1 MSPRG
6 VRVRGAGIGVV
17 QCLDA
22 VRAALAGVDVVEVA
36 VSVGVHRST
45 VHGWVGPVD
54 QVSAWRALPMPQDLS
69 NNAISTVVA

>member
-1 MSPRG
+1 LVSCNVWTRFA
-6 VRVRGAGIGVV
+6 RRI
-17 QCLDA
+17 
-22 VRAALAGVDVVEVA
+22 GVDVVEVA